1 MRRLFRTLLLGAAPA
16 LLVLATPFAS
26 AGEWR
31 DMLRD
36 YEKMR
41 DAHTDCLARFR
52 GFDPEMARLGEAFA
66 LTAYPDAPEIG
77 RKNFR
82 RLALRLRLST
92 PDDARRIQIFVP
104 NKEPWPGYK
113 GKVDSDGL
121 VHFLFNTG
129 TLPLPLLDHPVV
141 GVVRRHDVEYG
152 RVKPI
157 AQCGARVL
165 RTEKADISVI
175 EHDASARAALI
186 SKIRKIF
193 DAENPAKPMSDEE
206 SRCLADCLPFMA

>member
-1 MRRLFRTLLLGAAPA
+1 MRRLFRTLLLCAAPA
-16 LLVLATPFAS
+16 FLATSAS

-31 DMLRD
+31 DMLRGYVKLCD
-36 YEKMR
+36 E
-41 DAHTDCLARFR
+41 HTDCLKKFP

-66 LTAYPDAPEIG
+66 TTAYPHAPDLG
-77 RKNFR
+77 RKNFK
-82 RLALRLRLST
+82 RLALRLRLSH
-92 PDDARRIQIFVP
+92 PDADRRAQIFIP

-113 GKVDSDGL
+113 GEVDSDGL

-165 RTEKADISVI
+165 RVEKADIAVI
-175 EHDASARAALI
+175 EHDAAARAALV